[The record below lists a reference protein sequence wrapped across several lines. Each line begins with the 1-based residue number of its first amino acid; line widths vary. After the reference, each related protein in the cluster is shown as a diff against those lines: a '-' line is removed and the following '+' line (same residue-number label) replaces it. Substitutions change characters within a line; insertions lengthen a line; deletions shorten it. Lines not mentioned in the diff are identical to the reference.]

1 MVIELVDSRLSRGL
15 MKNHTEWSCRI
26 PRTRVYDSAQFSLPV
41 GIEARIRAV
50 STRLVIETSASDRRA
65 VLVSSLN
72 LTICSQKVL
81 QTIARRF
88 NFLSIQL
95 RQHSQISTSSLVLTF
110 VSFADSAG
118 AIVSTLVL

>member
-1 MVIELVDSRLSRGL
+1 MR
-15 MKNHTEWSCRI
+15 NHFEWFCRI

-41 GIEARIRAV
+41 GVEARIRAV
-50 STRLVIETSASDRRA
+50 STRLVIETSASYRCA

-72 LTICSQKVL
+72 MTVCSQKVL
-81 QTIARRF
+81 QTIARRS

-95 RQHSQISTSSLVLTF
+95 RHHSQISTSSLVLTF

-118 AIVSTLVL
+118 ARVSTLVL